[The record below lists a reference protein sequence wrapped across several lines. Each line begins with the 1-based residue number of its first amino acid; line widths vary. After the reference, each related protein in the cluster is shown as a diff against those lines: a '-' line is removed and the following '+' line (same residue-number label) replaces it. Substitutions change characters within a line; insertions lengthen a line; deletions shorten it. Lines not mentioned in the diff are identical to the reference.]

1 MIQSVRAVL
10 VSLTPLSAPHL
21 PEPPMRLL
29 ATLCVPLLLS
39 SPSYAADPPADA
51 PLAVHRPAPAADLGP
66 VLSTLK
72 KNRLF
77 GAASVGFQVVD
88 LETGEEVFA
97 HGADDALNPAST
109 MKVVTSAT
117 ALKVLGPSYRFTTD
131 IYTDGE
137 LDAAGT
143 LKGNLYIEGHG
154 DPTMVVEKLW
164 KLVGDLKLEGIERI
178 DGHVV
183 FDEDFHAGGY
193 QLPGWNKPEDI
204 KRGPSYF
211 ATLSALSLNFNTAA
225 IVVGPGAEV
234 GKAARVRL
242 ETPVVG
248 GVKLVNEVKTVAET
262 GRRGVMLERDVADD
276 GTTTFTAKGTVP
288 LRSGHDKYYRTVA
301 DPTAQYMGAVQELM
315 KQHGIGVTGR
325 FKRGD
330 TPDDADRLMQL
341 RSPSLATILMDM
353 NKLSNNFI
361 AEQVLRTLG
370 AEVEGEGSAE
380 QGLVVVARYL
390 EELGID
396 ASELSLV
403 NGSGLSR
410 SATLQPSALT
420 AVLFDMAR
428 DPQVGQ
434 EFASSLAIAGYD
446 GTLWSRL
453 RDEPGRL
460 RGKTG
465 TIDGVHCLAGYVE
478 DGKGRRYAFAFMV
491 NDHGGRVRSV
501 KDLHDRFARTMFKW
515 GDDEAE

>member
-1 MIQSVRAVL
+1 
-10 VSLTPLSAPHL
+10 
-21 PEPPMRLL
+21 MRLL
-29 ATLCVPLLLS
+29 AALGASLVLCTHS
-39 SPSYAADPPADA
+39 FAADRVDPPAADA
-51 PLAVHRPAPAADLGP
+51 PLSVARPAPSHDLGP
-66 VLSTLK
+66 VLATLE

-77 GAASVGFQVVD
+77 GYARVGFQVVD

-97 HGADDALNPAST
+97 HDADSALNPAST

-131 IYTDGE
+131 VYTDGRV
-137 LDAAGT
+137 DASGT

-164 KLVGDLKLEGIERI
+164 KLVGDLKLEGIERV
-178 DGHVV
+178 DGNVV

-193 QLPGWNKPEDI
+193 ALPGWDKPEDV

-225 IVVGPGAEV
+225 VVVGPGAEV
-234 GKAARVRL
+234 GKPARVRL
-242 ETPVVG
+242 ETPAG
-248 GVKLVNEVKTVAET
+248 DAVKVVNETKTVAAT
-262 GRRGVMLERDVADD
+262 SRRGVVIDREVGDD
-276 GTTTFTAKGTVP
+276 GTTTFTVKGTVP
-288 LRSGHDKYYRTVA
+288 LLDDHEKYYRTVA
-301 DPTAQYMGAVQELM
+301 DPTAQFAGAFREMMQ
-315 KQHGIGVTGR
+315 QHGIEVTGR
-325 FKRGD
+325 FRRGD
-330 TPDDADRLMQL
+330 TPSGADRLMSV
-341 RSPSLATILMDM
+341 RSRSLATILMDM

-370 AEVEGEGSAE
+370 AEIEGEGSAE
-380 QGLVVVARYL
+380 KGLVVVARYL
-390 EELGID
+390 TELGLD
-396 ASELSLV
+396 PAELQLV

-410 SATLQPSALT
+410 NATLQPSALT
-420 AVLFDMAR
+420 AILVDMAR

-453 RDEPGRL
+453 RDDPGRL

-478 DGKGRRYAFAFMV
+478 DGKGKRYAFAFMV

-501 KDLHDRFARTMFKW
+501 KALHDRFARTMFKW
-515 GDDEAE
+515 GDDAAD